1 MRTHTR
7 LALAC
12 ALGLVLASP
21 VLAADHGEAPLT
33 RADLAADIADVYA
46 WHEGDRLLAAITY
59 DGIRPPVP
67 GQKGTFDTGVLY
79 TLHIDN
85 DGDFVSDI
93 QVRARYFRFGGFTGV
108 LVSGLPGGLPFLLGP
123 VERVVRFGD
132 VRFFAGLRDDPF
144 FFDLEGFRQTLQTG
158 TLAFNGKRD
167 TFAGKNATAL
177 VFSMDLGRALR
188 GGKKLNIW
196 ATTARQG

>member
-1 MRTHTR
+1 MRSHTR
-7 LALAC
+7 LLLAFALGAALA
-12 ALGLVLASP
+12 APA
-21 VLAADHGEAPLT
+21 LAADHGEAPLT
-33 RADLAADIADVYA
+33 KADLAADIADVYA
-46 WHEGDRLLAAITY
+46 WHEGDKLYAAITY
-59 DGIRPPVP
+59 DGIKPPVA

-93 QVRARYFRFGGFTGV
+93 EVKARYFRFGSFTGV

-123 VERVVRFGD
+123 VERVVRFGN
-132 VRFFAGLRDDPF
+132 VKFFAGLRDDPF

-158 TLAFNGKRD
+158 TLAFNGQRD
-167 TFAGKNATAL
+167 TFAGKNATSL
-177 VFSMDLGRALR
+177 VLQMDLSRALR